1 MLLSEAIKILT
12 YIQSLDRRIGDI
24 DEFKAQAWKDVLH
37 PELDFDKA
45 RGFIVTHYARSGDC
59 IMPYHINEAFKGY
72 RNAEANR
79 FALPEPEQVADP
91 ETTLKRI
98 AELRAMIKPSD
109 APDEPSEPIYS
120 SLPQGAKEIPSER
133 ISEA

>member
-37 PELDFDKA
+37 PDLDFDKA

-98 AELRAMIKPSD
+98 AELRAKLKPTD
-109 APDEPSEPIYS
+109 TPSETSEVILS
-120 SLPQGAKEIPSER
+120 DLPYGTKEITSER
-133 ISEA
+133 IQEA